1 MKKKLMIVA
10 IASIIA
16 LSAWSLVHNDFN
28 FEVTFND
35 SQTNFIEHS
44 YEHEAYGIVFD
55 LLENK
60 LY

>member
-16 LSAWSLVHNDFN
+16 LSVWSLVHNDLN

-35 SQTNFIEHS
+35 SQTNLIEHS

>member
-1 MKKKLMIVA
+1 MIIA
-10 IASIIA
+10 IASIVA
-16 LSAWSLVHNDFN
+16 LSVWSLVHNDFN

-35 SQTNFIEHS
+35 NQTNFIEHS

>member
-16 LSAWSLVHNDFN
+16 LSVWSLVHNDFN

-44 YEHEAYGIVFD
+44 YEREAYGIVFD

>member
-10 IASIIA
+10 IASIVA
-16 LSAWSLVHNDFN
+16 LSVWSLVHNDFN

-35 SQTNFIEHS
+35 SQTNFIEHN